1 MTDTQST
8 SSEFAVTS
16 LDAPLSYGRHK
27 RLSDLRLA
35 GFAAASVALLSAVA
49 ALIFVFKGNDVAH
62 LYRDAASITGAPS
75 YLGAFSYMG
84 EGLLVAAAAVA
95 AFAVVCGAKDR
106 GLFAAG
112 ALFSLVLAV
121 DDLFMLHE
129 RELPGRFGISEHSV
143 FVFYALAA
151 AVLLGM
157 MLWRWGWSRMTL
169 FGISM
174 GFFAGSLAVDLLD
187 GLAVELI
194 WIEDTA
200 KLCGMA
206 VWCAAWGRAARIGLF
221 GDASEDSAEAV

>member
-1 MTDTQST
+1 M
-8 SSEFAVTS
+8 
-16 LDAPLSYGRHK
+16 
-27 RLSDLRLA
+27 
-35 GFAAASVALLSAVA
+35 SAVA

-75 YLGAFSYMG
+75 YLGAFSFMG
-84 EGLLVAAAAVA
+84 EGLLVAAAALA

-112 ALFSLVLAV
+112 ALLSLVIAV

-129 RELPGRFGISEHSV
+129 REIPGRFGISENSV
-143 FVFYALAA
+143 LVFYAVVG
-151 AVLLGM
+151 AVLLAVM
-157 MLWRWGWSRMTL
+157 SWRWGWSRMTL

-174 GFFAGSLAVDLLD
+174 GFFASSLAVDMLD

-206 VWCAAWGRAARIGLF
+206 VWCAGWGRAARIGLF
-221 GDASEDSAEAV
+221 GDAGANSAKAV